1 MGPLHQAIRRVTFV
15 FTYLRCR
22 FTDAEHFDV
31 DCLLKLEV
39 LRHFFV
45 LSLCLNL
52 LVVECWHWK
61 QVLKQKVEQDK
72 CIKLQVAIFLLF

>member
-45 LSLCLNL
+45 L
-52 LVVECWHWK
+52 ECWHWK

-72 CIKLQVAIFLLF
+72 SIKLQVAIFLLF